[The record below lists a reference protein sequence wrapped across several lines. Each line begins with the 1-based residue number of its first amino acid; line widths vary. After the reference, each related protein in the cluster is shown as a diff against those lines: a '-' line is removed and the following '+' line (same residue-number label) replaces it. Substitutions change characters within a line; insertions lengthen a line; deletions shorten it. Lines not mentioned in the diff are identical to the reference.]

1 MGRYVFRLPDVGEGT
16 AEAEIAEWHVKA
28 GDAIKEDQ
36 PLVSVMTDKATVDIE
51 SPVAGLVLSIT
62 GAPGEKL
69 PVGSNLVVLE
79 VEGEGN
85 AGDTA
90 PAPVSAAPAPAK
102 PEAKPAEAKPEPVA
116 AARAEAPPAAVQEV
130 KPPPAPKPGF
140 ATRLRRFRRS
150 GAGSGWPFGEARN

>member
-1 MGRYVFRLPDVGEGT
+1 MGQYVFRLPDVGEGT

-28 GDAIKEDQ
+28 GDAVKEDQ

-51 SPVAGLVLSIT
+51 SPVAGLVLSIN

-69 PVGSNLVVLE
+69 PVGSNLVVLA

-90 PAPVSAAPAPAK
+90 PIPLSAAPAPAK
-102 PEAKPAEAKPEPVA
+102 PAEAKPAEAKPEPVA
-116 AARAEAPPAAVQEV
+116 AARVEASPAAVQEV
-130 KPPPAPKPGF
+130 KPRAAPQPGF
-140 ATRLRRFRRS
+140 ATRA
-150 GAGSGWPFGEARN
+150 AGEKPSASPAIRQKAR